1 VFSLFVAAVV
11 MTLVQWKYHIVYLCI
26 SSLGSWK
33 KPKESMCSLHLPE
46 NAFSWTSSRTILK
59 KTLALY
65 IFILKVWYLQAKVL
79 ILSIVSWKN
88 ILKTTFVITI
98 DADFLI
104 E

>member
-1 VFSLFVAAVV
+1 
-11 MTLVQWKYHIVYLCI
+11 
-26 SSLGSWK
+26 
-33 KPKESMCSLHLPE
+33 MCSLHLPE